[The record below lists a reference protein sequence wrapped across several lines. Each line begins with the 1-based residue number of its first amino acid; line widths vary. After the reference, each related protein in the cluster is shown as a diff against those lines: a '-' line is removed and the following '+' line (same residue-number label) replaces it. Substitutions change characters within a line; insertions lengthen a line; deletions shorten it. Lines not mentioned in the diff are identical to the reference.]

1 VLVNVSRGLATPITL
16 EPDHNDVLAARDSGF
31 LQIHASTCQETLD
44 AILLAYRIA
53 EDERVRLPVI
63 VNLDGFYLS
72 FTREPV
78 QIPSQDVVREFLPAF
93 SDMGLS
99 FRAHKGMSEAV
110 PVLGGTPYSYFRYE
124 THLACLAGLSVF
136 DHAAEEFNA
145 HFGRRYYPLECY
157 RSEDAELVFIMIGSF
172 STKAKDA
179 IDRLRET
186 GMRIGLVRPF
196 LLRPFP
202 EVALQKALAVKKAAA
217 IIDQNIS
224 MGKGGILYAEI
235 ASALYGIPDAPPLLT
250 SYIGGL
256 GGRDIGAEEFYGIAD
271 DTLNAIATNTRPE
284 PRLLYK
290 NSELREIRKLQAISQ
305 LNRSLKEP
313 A

>member
-124 THLACLAGLSVF
+124 THLACLAGLPVF

-202 EVALQKALAVKKAAA
+202 EVALQKALAGKKAAA

-256 GGRDIGAEEFYGIAD
+256 GGRDIGAEEFYGIAEE
-271 DTLNAIATNTRPE
+271 TLNAIATNTRPE